1 MAEKINFAKV
11 YQELEKINEW
21 FQQEEIDL
29 DEALE
34 KFKRGLELIKICKK
48 RLKETEN
55 QFREIQKEYLENE

>member
-55 QFREIQKEYLENE
+55 QFKEIQKEYLENE